1 MKSDRLVIGAVVFLA
16 AGLGLIFYFCNGTTG
31 LNVGYPVS
39 GTNLHLDIT
48 TKGIP
53 VLAGLPL
60 IGAGIL
66 LLLIALIAAIV
77 SQFQHPEKHRTG
89 ELRSRRA
96 EPFEETGPFED

>member
-1 MKSDRLVIGAVVFLA
+1 MKSDRLVIGAFAFLA
-16 AGLGLIFYFCNGTTG
+16 AGLGLVFYFCKGTTG
-31 LNVGYPVS
+31 LNVAYPVS
-39 GTNLHLDIT
+39 GTSLHLDIT
-48 TKGIP
+48 TTGIP
-53 VLAGLPL
+53 VLAGVPL

-77 SQFQHPEKHRTG
+77 SQFQHTEEHHAS

>member
-16 AGLGLIFYFCNGTTG
+16 AGLCLIFYFCHGTTG
-31 LNVGYPVS
+31 LNVAYPVS

-48 TKGIP
+48 TTGLP
-53 VLAGLPL
+53 VLAGVPL

-77 SQFQHPEKHRTG
+77 SQFQNPEEHRTA
-89 ELRSRRA
+89 ESRSRRA
-96 EPFEETGPFED
+96 EPFEETGPFQD